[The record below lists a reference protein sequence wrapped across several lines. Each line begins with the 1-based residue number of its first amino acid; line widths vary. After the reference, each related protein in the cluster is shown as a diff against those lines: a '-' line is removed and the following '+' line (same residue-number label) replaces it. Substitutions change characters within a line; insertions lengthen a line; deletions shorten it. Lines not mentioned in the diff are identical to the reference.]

1 MLLPLLSF
9 LLFVMF
15 QVLTE
20 IFKLIKCRH
29 KDKYTREKLSKL
41 KKLYK
46 KLYNIFPCIKFE
58 APTFFFN
65 ANHK

>member
-29 KDKYTREKLSKL
+29 KDKYIREKLSKL
-41 KKLYK
+41 K